1 MPKSGAIGISRGSG
15 CAIGWSGGEKVEQ
28 QIPRLTQIEM
38 RSETT
43 MRRKIHLFILAI
55 GLAGA
60 AGQGAPQTKPA
71 GSKGNPQVDAVIEMV
86 KAGLSEGFIV
96 KKLVKDNKPVV
107 LTADDMVKLK
117 QAGVS
122 ENIMSAMMDPT
133 SAAAAPAASVAPTP
147 AAQPA
152 PPAPDPPAPAPR
164 AVDLPP
170 VTVAVS
176 APVAVVPASAPSGNA
191 AKKRV
196 VVDPFDYSAVM
207 TQITQAYGNQQN
219 IGAGI
224 QAMLVTRITES
235 GKLVVLERKKLQQI
249 KDEQD
254 MGLGGRN
261 QQGSGARV
269 GRLKGAD
276 AILAGDITVFGRDD
290 KNIGGRGGEC
300 KSWDFKCKAMGGGVQ
315 LNKAVVAI
323 NYRLV
328 DAETGEVIATGEAR
342 GEKKKTSL
350 GGGGGESSYWGNS
363 KGGNFSMTSSNFAE
377 SMVGQATQDCVNK
390 LADILNDQ
398 ATNMKRTVREVEAS
412 VADVDGN
419 TIIIGRGSDDGVSTG
434 EIFDIHQI
442 LKIIK
447 DPQTQ
452 EVLDRKTQPIGQ
464 LTIISVRAKVAT
476 GTYVGSTPPAD
487 LKSLVAIKRLP
498 AQ

>member
-1 MPKSGAIGISRGSG
+1 M
-15 CAIGWSGGEKVEQ
+15 
-28 QIPRLTQIEM
+28 T
-38 RSETT
+38 
-43 MRRKIHLFILAI
+43 RKIHLLILLI
-55 GLAGA
+55 GLAAA
-60 AGQGAPQTKPA
+60 AGQGAPQAKPA
-71 GSKGNPQVDAVIEMV
+71 AKGNPQVDEVIEMV
-86 KAGLSEGFIV
+86 KAKVSESVIIQQ
-96 KKLVKDNKPVV
+96 LVQENKPVH
-107 LTADDMVKLK
+107 LTGPDIVKLK
-117 QAGVS
+117 NAGVS
-122 ENIMSAMMDPT
+122 DNIMSAMMNPA
-133 SAAAAPAASVAPTP
+133 SATQPAAAPAP
-147 AAQPA
+147 AAT
-152 PPAPDPPAPAPR
+152 PAPA
-164 AVDLPP
+164 ADPP
-170 VTVAVS
+170 VTVTKVADPPPAA
-176 APVAVVPASAPSGNA
+176 APVTTAVAVTPAPARSANA
-191 AKKRV
+191 DKKRV

-224 QAMLVTRITES
+224 QAMLVHRITES
-235 GKLVVLERKKLQQI
+235 GKLIVLERKNLTQI

-276 AILAGDITVFGRDD
+276 AIIAGDITMFGRDD

-300 KSWDFKCKAMGGGVQ
+300 KAWDIRCKAMGGGVQ

-323 NYRLV
+323 TYRLV
-328 DAETGEVIATGEAR
+328 DAETGEVIATGEAK
-342 GEKKKTSL
+342 GEKKKTSV

-363 KGGNFSMTSSNFAE
+363 KGGAFSMTSSNFAE

-390 LADILNDQ
+390 LADILDDQ

-419 TIIIGRGSDDGVSTG
+419 TIIIGRGSDDGVSAG

-452 EVLDRKTQPIGQ
+452 EVLDRKTQPIGR
-464 LTIISVRAKVAT
+464 LTITSVRAKVAT